1 MKNQVS
7 NNVRSFLKSTITTAA
22 FAFMLI
28 AGSIPSVA
36 QTAEKNA
43 ETEIPVKVTYLGK
56 VNFQPVFQIDIDN
69 RKANDL
75 YVTMKDEDG
84 TLLYADRFNN
94 LVFSKKFRFDTEDAG
109 SMNVTLSLTSKKE
122 KKTQVLKFS
131 NVFTTVEDVVVTRV
145 H

>member
-7 NNVRSFLKSTITTAA
+7 NNVRSFFRSTITTAA

-84 TLLYADRFNN
+84 TLLYANRFNN
-94 LVFSKKFRFDTEDAG
+94 LVFSKKFRFDTEDAN
-109 SMNVTLSLTSKKE
+109 SINVTLSLTSKNE